1 MTASTKFLVSFSFA
15 FAMTVLQLK
24 IIIIV
29 DEMVVRFNGDNA
41 SRVLSA
47 SRTSAAA
54 SAAVCRYSCG
64 VQIIIVVVLLLLV
77 RNTKL

>member
-47 SRTSAAA
+47 SRTSAVA
-54 SAAVCRYSCG
+54 SAAVCRY
-64 VQIIIVVVLLLLV
+64 
-77 RNTKL
+77 